1 MVIYVEAMGPNP
13 PCHRCKDTLANAQ
26 EAEKLALKEGIGVQV
41 VHKYTTDRE
50 ILQKYGNLVTPALAV
65 NNKVKVM
72 GRIPTTEE
80 ILDLIKKAESK

>member
-26 EAEKLALKEGIGVQV
+26 EAGKQAIKEGLAVEV
-41 VHKYTTDRE
+41 VHKYVSDRE
-50 ILQKYGNLVTPALAV
+50 ILQKYGNLVTPALAI

-80 ILDLIKKAESK
+80 ILTLIKKV